1 MLEPFAKNMINLT
14 KIESRPLKDKPWQYL
29 FFLDFNG
36 HVEEPGICK
45 ALKQLEKSSIF
56 VKVIGSYPRGL

>member
-1 MLEPFAKNMINLT
+1 MLEPFAKNRINLT
-14 KIESRPLKDKPWQYL
+14 KIESRPLKNKPWQYL

-36 HVEEPGICK
+36 HVEEPGISK
-45 ALKQLEKSSIF
+45 ALKQLENSSIF